1 MLGDTGQ
8 GVCLGQH
15 LCSVIILCL
24 SYAHLPTETGDR
36 GLLSFSVIP
45 FCKDGPQFPEKE
57 ISLLQNLQKA
67 GGQFI
72 PQRYGER
79 IIMACF
85 GK

>member
-8 GVCLGQH
+8 GVGLGQH
-15 LCSVIILCL
+15 LCLVIVLCL
-24 SYAHLPTETGDR
+24 SYVHLPTETGDR

-45 FCKDGPQFPEKE
+45 FCKDGSQFPEKE
-57 ISLLQNLQKA
+57 LSLLQNLQKA